1 MVARNAAG
9 ISAPAGA
16 GDMAPLTD
24 AGALAWLIDMAATKH
39 CVSWTGAIVEV
50 TRDSISWPVPA
61 LADIWCWRNESAD
74 RIRTSLRGMQDT
86 GLIRLSGGEGGRA
99 PVVTITRA
107 HQPA

>member
-74 RIRTSLRGMQDT
+74 RICPHRHYAPTGRTAMTGDGLSLIT
-86 GLIRLSGGEGGRA
+86 THTA
-99 PVVTITRA
+99 PR
-107 HQPA
+107 P